1 MGFGVIQESAEPPPP
16 AAWKQIEST
25 YVVCTDDQTIAPD
38 SQRMMAKHATHVVEW
53 DTSHSPMLSRPEL
66 VAGLLADLAGAK
78 S

>member
-1 MGFGVIQESAEPPPP
+1 MTGPRRQRV
-16 AAWKQIEST
+16 AA

-38 SQRMMAKHATHVVEW
+38 SQRKMATNATHVVEW

-66 VAGLLADLAGAK
+66 VADLLADLAARTTKEGA